1 MKRGLYAC
9 AGASATASAAAC
21 ANRLDEPI
29 TKRSKVYFGFI
40 PESTAP
46 LARPFGASA
55 GAGASARTR
64 SVTESAMRRSWP
76 VTSRTAAPIKPR
88 KCPSIHSRVKSFG
101 TPRTKAS
108 SESSA
113 PSASANHVRYVVS
126 LRAPLSRPATSF
138 HKLSAVSS
146 IGRST
151 PLYHSSPPGGAASI
165 AACLNRYN
173 EWKLGTKYPVFAG
186 TSSTPHPSPHL
197 WRKRDRWSHLE
208 ALRTRIAVEN
218 SVYQRSS
225 ILARPPP
232 LRGTFRLF
240 FDLVKRTY
248 QPNVRRRKRRH
259 GFRARMSTRAGRA
272 TLKRRRARGRKR
284 LSA

>member
-1 MKRGLYAC
+1 MKSGLYAC
-9 AGASATASAAAC
+9 AGASATARAAAC
-21 ANRLDEPI
+21 AKRFDEPI

-40 PESTAP
+40 PASTAP
-46 LARPFGASA
+46 PERPFGASA
-55 GAGASARTR
+55 GAGVAAGSR
-64 SVTESAMRRSWP
+64 SVTESATRRSWP
-76 VTSRTAAPIKPR
+76 VTSRTAGPIRPR

-101 TPRTKAS
+101 TPSTKAS

-151 PLYHSSPPGGAASI
+151 PLYHSSPARGAASI
-165 AACLNRYN
+165 AACLNGYN
-173 EWKLGTKYPVFAG
+173 EWKLGTKYPAFAG
-186 TSSTPHPSPHL
+186 TSSTPHYSPHL
-197 WRKRDRWSHLE
+197 WRKRDGWSHLE

-225 ILARPPP
+225 ILAQPPP
-232 LRGTFRLF
+232 LQGTFPL
-240 FDLVKRTY
+240 
-248 QPNVRRRKRRH
+248 
-259 GFRARMSTRAGRA
+259 
-272 TLKRRRARGRKR
+272 
-284 LSA
+284 